1 MNWEK
6 RRVKLKLHCN
16 TNWSIFLP
24 EDLRMLS
31 WLLAGLLARPT
42 FCGLPKAPFP
52 PPKGRNYPPKE
63 VSASVAEWC
72 SKRCPVLSLGEVGG
86 AMRLTAAGTAP
97 VLHRIPFSD
106 SLLQTKRFVTKN
118 RFKSRKLSGINRT
131 TLNVEQIET
140 AEKKNCRQGGRQHQM
155 PQLWKK

>member
-1 MNWEK
+1 M
-6 RRVKLKLHCN
+6 
-16 TNWSIFLP
+16 
-24 EDLRMLS
+24 
-31 WLLAGLLARPT
+31 AGLLACPVFARPSRYI
-42 FCGLPKAPFP
+42 KAT
-52 PPKGRNYPPKE
+52 
-63 VSASVAEWC
+63 VAEFE
-72 SKRCPVLSLGEVGG
+72 LQNENG
-86 AMRLTAAGTAP
+86 LTAAGTAP

-155 PQLWKK
+155 PQL